1 MPDTD
6 AVGLLAAYA
15 DGSLDVGDVVATCL
29 ERMAA
34 EDSGA
39 VWAIDAAGAHVDAE
53 RSAARWRAGTARPL
67 EGVPVAVKDLLDTA
81 GLTTTGGSRWLVDRV
96 PERDAAV
103 VAAVRA
109 AGGVIVAKTATYELG
124 CGDEQIPF
132 GPVRNPWDASRI
144 TGGSSAGSA
153 AVLAARLAPLALG
166 TDTGGS
172 IRIPS
177 AFCGTVGLKPTL
189 GRLSCDGLVAL
200 APTLD
205 TPGPMAR
212 TAVDTALLFAVLAGH
227 EPIDPTVPTVP
238 ISASLAGRRVGV
250 LGGWFTDVLADDVR
264 AAFTTA
270 VQVLGELGAE
280 LVPIEIAVAG
290 DAAPMSMLITL
301 AEASVTY
308 RDAPRPLLSASF
320 RQRLEFGDAVDPAA
334 YRDALRG
341 RRALTAAVAD
351 AIGSCDVVVAP
362 ACVQTAP
369 PFDDVDRPVAGVAST
384 WVDVTARTMA
394 VWNVTG
400 LPSVAVPIGFGD
412 DGLPIG
418 MQVAGPAFAD
428 ERCLAVAAAYQT
440 VTDHHRRPPS
450 HLDPSHPH
458 PPAPL
463 EAPDEAHLRLRRA
476 RPRHEPGAA
485 VAARRAPPDR
495 HGLDPRRRR
504 HRQPLAVQLLPA
516 DHRRAAA
523 RRRDVR
529 AARLGRTHQAL
540 LRQPRGVG

>member
-1 MPDTD
+1 MTVFDAD

-15 DGSLDVGDVVATCL
+15 DASLDAGDVVATCL

-34 EDSGA
+34 DDSGA
-39 VWAIDAAGAHVDAE
+39 VWAIDAAGAQAAAE
-53 RSAARWRAGTARPL
+53 HSAARWRDGTARPL
-67 EGVPVAVKDLLDTA
+67 EGVPVVVKDLLDTA

-96 PERDAAV
+96 PDRDAAV

-109 AGGVIVAKTATYELG
+109 AGGVVVAKTATYELG

-227 EPIDPTVPTVP
+227 DSDRSDFGVAHRTARRRARRVVHRRPGRRRAGRVHDRRAGPRRARGRAGSDRDRRGGRRGPDEHADHAGRGGRDLCATRRARCCRRRSV
-238 ISASLAGRRVGV
+238 SASSSATPSTRRPTATRCVDGGRS
-250 LGGWFTDVLADDVR
+250 
-264 AAFTTA
+264 
-270 VQVLGELGAE
+270 
-280 LVPIEIAVAG
+280 PH
-290 DAAPMSMLITL
+290 
-301 AEASVTY
+301 
-308 RDAPRPLLSASF
+308 
-320 RQRLEFGDAVDPAA
+320 
-334 YRDALRG
+334 
-341 RRALTAAVAD
+341 AVAD

-394 VWNVTG
+394 LWNVTG

-440 VTDHHRRPPS
+440 VTDHQRRPPTTPTPTS
-450 HLDPSHPH
+450 T
-458 PPAPL
+458 AGGT
-463 EAPDEAHLRLRRA
+463 R
-476 RPRHEPGAA
+476 
-485 VAARRAPPDR
+485 
-495 HGLDPRRRR
+495 
-504 HRQPLAVQLLPA
+504 
-516 DHRRAAA
+516 
-523 RRRDVR
+523 
-529 AARLGRTHQAL
+529 
-540 LRQPRGVG
+540 